1 MAGIE
6 HRAGI
11 ARDLKDLRE
20 ELTTVCS
27 KLESRLDMLERR
39 LAVLEASKEVGEKE
53 TSIIT
58 KLASSKHL
66 QPGVNNPPF
75 LPKHQ
80 DLQNEPNVNST
91 IIPSSTPYNAVR
103 SIICSDK
110 EPVRAIEER
119 TSGGEPDKKTFQA
132 PWRSHSIST
141 FSHSQTIDLP
151 KSRGQQFRPPLLQ
164 KLGRQNT
171 LEPRGGG
178 RSMAVRAPLRRS
190 ASLGGG
196 IGDVKQILLDWVR
209 KQTEGYPDVNVMN
222 FSSSWADGLAFCALL
237 HSSFPSAFEFST
249 LSSSQPQKNFKL
261 AFDTAERLAHCD
273 RLIEVDDMMEM
284 RHHPDPKCIFT
295 YVQSLYSSLRQ
306 PLGR

>member
-11 ARDLKDLRE
+11 GGDRRDLRE
-20 ELTTVCS
+20 ELTAVCS

-39 LAVLEASKEVGEKE
+39 LAVLEDSKEVGEKE
-53 TSIIT
+53 VSIIT
-58 KLASSKHL
+58 KLSSSKHL
-66 QPGVNNPPF
+66 KSGVNNPPY
-75 LPKHQ
+75 LPKQQ
-80 DLQNEPNVNST
+80 DLQNEPNVNSAT
-91 IIPSSTPYNAVR
+91 TPSSTPYNAVR

-110 EPVRAIEER
+110 EQVRAAEER
-119 TSGGEPDKKTFQA
+119 TSGGDPDKKTFQA
-132 PWRSHSIST
+132 PWRSHTVST
-141 FSHSQTIDLP
+141 LSHPQTINLP

-196 IGDVKQILLDWVR
+196 IGDIKQILLDWVR
-209 KQTEGYPDVNVMN
+209 KQTEGYPDVKVVN
-222 FSSSWADGLAFCALL
+222 FSSSWADGLAFCALI
-237 HSSFPSAFEFST
+237 HSSFPSAFDFST
-249 LSSSQPQKNFKL
+249 LSASQPQKNFNL
-261 AFDTAERLAHCD
+261 AFDAAERLAHCD

-295 YVQSLYSSLRQ
+295 YVQALYSCLRQ
-306 PLGR
+306 PLAH